1 MRVTIRLFAR
11 LREIATTGELDRQVP
26 DDATARGACEVLT
39 AEFPRLA
46 EYTTVI
52 SCAVNEEYA
61 RFDRRLNDGDEVA
74 FLPPVSGGARD
85 SGLGIRD

>member
-1 MRVTIRLFAR
+1 M
-11 LREIATTGELDRQVP
+11 TGELDRQVP
-26 DDATARGACEVLT
+26 DDATARGAWEVLT

-74 FLPPVSGGARD
+74 FLPPVSGG
-85 SGLGIRD
+85 SGDVRCPVVRWSGSRTPDPGTRIK